1 MTVTDQSQFLASFTE
16 GKAAFDGGH
25 YRQSIAAFETAM
37 KHSSLG
43 SKQGGE
49 AQLWLAMA
57 YQAAGDTDKA
67 KQLCRK
73 LVRHPH
79 PDCRKQ
85 SQQVLAILQAPQL
98 ARPAEWLTP
107 IPDLTNQ
114 ENTRP
119 LTAQMR
125 RPRHPKPAPSP
136 IQFEDTRR
144 MNTRD
149 NGFMLAAIAL
159 ILLLLGAAFWLS

>member
-1 MTVTDQSQFLASFTE
+1 MTVNDQSQFVERFNQGKVSFDR
-16 GKAAFDGGH
+16 GQ
-25 YRQSIAAFETAM
+25 YRQSIAEFEAALKLITV
-37 KHSSLG
+37 G

-57 YQAAGDTDKA
+57 YQAAGDTDTA

-73 LVRHPH
+73 LIRHPH

-98 ARPAEWLTP
+98 ARPAEWMTP

-114 ENTRP
+114 ENVRP
-119 LTAQMR
+119 VTAQMR
-125 RPRHPKPAPSP
+125 RPRRPKPEPSP

-149 NGFMLAAIAL
+149 NGFILAAIAL
-159 ILLLLGAAFWLS
+159 IVLLLGATYWLS

>member
-1 MTVTDQSQFLASFTE
+1 MTETVQSQFLTRFSQ
-16 GKAAFDGGH
+16 GQAAFDRGQ
-25 YRQSIAAFETAM
+25 YRQSIGEFEAALQLTTV
-37 KHSSLG
+37 G

-57 YQAAGDTDKA
+57 YQAAGDTETA

-73 LVRHPH
+73 LIRHPH
-79 PDCRKQ
+79 PDCRQQ

-98 ARPAEWLTP
+98 ARPAEWMTP

-114 ENTRP
+114 ENSRP
-119 LTAQMR
+119 VIAQMR
-125 RPRHPKPAPSP
+125 RPRRPKPEPSP

-149 NGFMLAAIAL
+149 NGFILAAIAF
-159 ILLLLGAAFWLS
+159 ILALLGVTYWLS

>member
-1 MTVTDQSQFLASFTE
+1 
-16 GKAAFDGGH
+16 
-25 YRQSIAAFETAM
+25 
-37 KHSSLG
+37 
-43 SKQGGE
+43 
-49 AQLWLAMA
+49 
-57 YQAAGDTDKA
+57 
-67 KQLCRK
+67 
-73 LVRHPH
+73 
-79 PDCRKQ
+79 
-85 SQQVLAILQAPQL
+85 
-98 ARPAEWLTP
+98 
-107 IPDLTNQ
+107 PDLTNQ

-125 RPRHPKPAPSP
+125 RPRRPKPTPSP

>member
-1 MTVTDQSQFLASFTE
+1 MTVNDQNQFLTSFNQ
-16 GKAAFDGGH
+16 GKAAFDRGQ
-25 YRQSIAAFETAM
+25 YRQSIGEFETAV
-37 KHSSLG
+37 KLSTLG
-43 SKQGGE
+43 SKPGGE

-57 YQAAGDTDKA
+57 YQAAGDTDTA
-67 KQLCRK
+67 KDLCRK
-73 LVRHPH
+73 LIRHPH

-98 ARPAEWLTP
+98 NRPAEWLTP

-119 LTAQMR
+119 VNAQMR
-125 RPRHPKPAPSP
+125 RPRRPKPEPSP
-136 IQFEDTRR
+136 IRFEDTRR

-149 NGFMLAAIAL
+149 NGFILAAIAL
-159 ILLLLGAAFWLS
+159 IVILLGVTYWLS